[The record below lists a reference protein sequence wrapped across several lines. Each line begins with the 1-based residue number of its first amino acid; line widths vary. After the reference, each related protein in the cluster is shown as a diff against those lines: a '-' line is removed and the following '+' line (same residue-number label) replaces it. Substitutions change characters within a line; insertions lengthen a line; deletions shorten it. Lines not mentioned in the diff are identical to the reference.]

1 MWYMKNTMQQAI
13 DPTDDSDM
21 AFYLTTANWGHLFG
35 LFLTADGVDAYVL
48 SVELR
53 DLLRVLSFVCTKQ
66 WRTACGE

>member
-48 SVELR
+48 SVAR
-53 DLLRVLSFVCTKQ
+53 VTCCNVLSFVCAKQ
-66 WRTACGE
+66 WRNACGE

>member
-35 LFLTADGVDAYVL
+35 LFLTADGVDAYVF
-48 SVELR
+48 SVELC
-53 DLLRVLSFVCTKQ
+53 DWLHVLSFVFAKQ
-66 WRTACGE
+66 WRNACGE